1 MAHTGVLYRSGM
13 IRRLLAGA
21 FWRLSR
27 WRLVTEPA
35 PERPTVLVGAPH
47 TSNWDFVLMLAIA
60 WELRIDLHWLGKK
73 SLFTGWKGPV
83 MRALGGI
90 PVDRADPGKVVDE
103 VVARVESGEVFG
115 LVVTPD
121 GTRGAH
127 EHWKSGFHRIA
138 RRTGLPVTLGY
149 VDRTTMTTG
158 LGPTLPMTEDLRAD
172 MDVIREFYADKA
184 GFLPAQRV
192 EPRLREEDDP
202 RADER

>member
-73 SLFTGWKGPV
+73 SLVTGGKGPV
-83 MRALGGI
+83 MRALGGT